1 MDRNVEWRYLFDII
15 RFSLSGGDCPV
26 AERKPDWEYLY
37 KLCKAHK
44 IEAMVCNGVEH
55 MAKEQQP
62 PEKIMEKLK
71 KKRKKEEF
79 RDAIQQLSLEEL
91 LDAFETEGIDCI
103 PLKGILMK
111 QFYPDTSLRM
121 MADLDILYRPEQEE
135 DVHRILLSKGYDC
148 DHKDESHNVYFRQPV
163 MNIEMHHRLMSEA
176 SWVSDYYERV
186 WERAKL
192 QEGKNHTYC
201 FRWEDYY
208 IFMLVHLCK
217 HFRYGGS
224 GIRSVVDIW
233 MFMNQL
239 ENQLDWNYINGELK
253 KIQMEAFDSHI
264 RKLADIW
271 FRGSSSTEFYHTL
284 TEFLVGSGVY
294 GNIKNHRVHQVVKED
309 KNRGNIRLAQIRIK
323 LRVIFLPSK
332 YMKMQYSWLEK
343 YPILLPAAWMMRI
356 FRTIF
361 RKKGRASEVLRSLT
375 VKNKDAVKR
384 KDLFNKLDIPMQ

>member
-1 MDRNVEWRYLFDII
+1 MKRNVEWRYLFDII
-15 RFSLSGGDCPV
+15 RYSLSGGECPV
-26 AERKPDWEYLY
+26 AEGKLDWEYLY

-71 KKRKKEEF
+71 KKRKMETF

-135 DVHRILLSKGYDC
+135 DVHRILLSKGYYC
-148 DHKDESHNVYFRQPV
+148 DHKDGSHNVYFRKPV
-163 MNIEMHHRLMSEA
+163 MNIEMHHKLVPGA
-176 SWVSDYYERV
+176 SVLSDYYEKV
-186 WERAKL
+186 WERAEL
-192 QEGKNHTYC
+192 QEGKNHTYR

-217 HFRYGGS
+217 HFRFGGS

-233 MFMNQL
+233 IFMEQM
-239 ENQLDWNYINGELK
+239 ENQLDWNYIKGELK

-284 TEFLVGSGVY
+284 TEFMVNSGVY
-294 GNIKNHRVHQVVKED
+294 GTIKNRSVHQVGNDV
-309 KNRGNIRLAQIRIK
+309 KNRRSIWLAQVRRK
-323 LRVIFLPSK
+323 QQFIFLPLK
-332 YMKMQYSWLEK
+332 YIQMQYPWLEK
-343 YPILLPAAWMMRI
+343 YPILLPVAWIMRV

-361 RKKGRASEVLRSLT
+361 RKKGRASKVLRSMT
-375 VKNKDAVKR
+375 VNDNDIACR
-384 KDLFNKLDIPMQ
+384 RELFDELGIPI